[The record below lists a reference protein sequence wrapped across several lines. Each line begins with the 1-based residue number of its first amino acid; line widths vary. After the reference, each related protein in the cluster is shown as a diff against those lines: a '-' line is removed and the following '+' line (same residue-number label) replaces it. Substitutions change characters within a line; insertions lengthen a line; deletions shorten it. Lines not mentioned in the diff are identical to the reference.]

1 MKTRNRRLLWPL
13 IAAALLALG
22 GPVQAAVIPDPFG
35 PAKVAALAR
44 IAAALDSTYRFLY
57 RVNQATQAIRNRI
70 DEMFPNETLDEIR
83 SVFQQVRSIQDEISG
98 MACSWRFSPRVD
110 GLRKG
115 LLKLGPLCRQE
126 YQRAFGAPI
135 IGVDADLEEYRQW
148 QGTLRWNV
156 VADTMAVS
164 RDWAEAAAELS
175 REARRAGDPND
186 PNNPHSV
193 GYSQRLLAVS
203 EALRLQIDA
212 RENAQEAVRLAGL
225 QEDLDRERR
234 EDWQDANLG
243 FQTVAATERLSELRP
258 LSFSERLTASLGER

>member
-1 MKTRNRRLLWPL
+1 MKTRTRWLSWPL
-13 IAAALLALG
+13 IGAALLVCA
-22 GPVQAAVIPDPFG
+22 GPVQAAIIPDPFG
-35 PAKVAALAR
+35 PAKIAALAR

-57 RVNQATQAIRNRI
+57 RVNQATQAMRNRI

-98 MACSWRFSPRVD
+98 MACSWRFSPRID

-126 YQRAFGAPI
+126 YQRTFGAPI

-203 EALRLQIDA
+203 EALRLQMAA
-212 RENAQEAVRLAGL
+212 RENAQEAARLAGL

-234 EDWQDANLG
+234 KDWQDSNLG
-243 FQTVAATERLSELRP
+243 FQTVAATERLSEVRP
-258 LSFSERLTASLGER
+258 LSFSERLTVSLGGR